1 MLTADLFPPTGQMR
15 WRPCRASTP
24 SRKPWSASSRPTSPA
39 RFCTWDRRGT
49 SPSGTETSTTSRPSY
64 SAGTTPCCR
73 SSSPPTPGTF
83 SLSVRPSVGNQI
95 WKTLT
100 SFLCPV
106 PRKCKED
113 FAHSLDG
120 IKTVTGNFLNKINN
134 LFPHQ
139 LTFHLTCERQR
150 DEMEK
155 IRTSCTNL
163 SKEVENKFQVYLDKV
178 GDKVGVAQFSLLL
191 SDADVNV
198 LTVLGCC

>member
-1 MLTADLFPPTGQMR
+1 M
-15 WRPCRASTP
+15 
-24 SRKPWSASSRPTSPA
+24 
-39 RFCTWDRRGT
+39 
-49 SPSGTETSTTSRPSY
+49 
-64 SAGTTPCCR
+64 
-73 SSSPPTPGTF
+73 
-83 SLSVRPSVGNQI
+83 
-95 WKTLT
+95 
-100 SFLCPV
+100 CPV

-198 LTVLGCC
+198 LAVLGCC